1 MKEIVVGLLAH
12 VDAGKTT
19 LSESLLY
26 KSGTIRTQGR
36 VDHES
41 TFLDYDQQERK
52 RGITIFS
59 KLSSLTFNNTKMTFI
74 DTPGH
79 VDFSGEMER
88 ALSILDYAIVI
99 ISGSEGVQSHT
110 KTIWKLLEHYHVPA
124 FFFVN
129 KMDMSHYSEEELL
142 SSLHTLSDHI
152 VKLDNHEEV
161 AMCSESLLDS
171 YLEKG
176 KLSDEEITSAI
187 ASREVFPVLFGSAL
201 KNEKTVALLEMIDQ
215 YTKSPSYKDNLS
227 GIVYKVSHDESGE
240 RLVHIRLTGGSLKL
254 KDEINGEKIN
264 QVRIYQGA
272 NYTLSKDS
280 HAGEVVTLTGIKN
293 LEAGD
298 VFGDE
303 RAQSHFLKPY
313 LLYDI
318 DLPEGEDQRRMLKH
332 LTMLKEE
339 EPLLHMKMY
348 TDHVQVSLMGDVQIE
363 ILKDIM
369 KERFHEDI
377 TIGNKK
383 VAYKETITSSVEGVG
398 HFEPLRHYAEVHL
411 YLEPLNQG
419 EGLQFVNNCQNNLPE
434 HYQRLI
440 MTHLQEKEH
449 LGVLSGSP
457 ITDMR
462 ITLLGGKAHDKH
474 TEGGDFRE
482 ATYRAIRQGLKSTTS
497 ILLEPYGHYTLVIP
511 SMYLSKAFYD
521 FENYDTPRIE
531 DDDGTIA
538 ILKGEAPLRF
548 LSDYQ
553 LSVLHYTKGEG
564 SLMIEEVV
572 YSEVKEDVE
581 TDYDSELDRDN
592 PTGSI
597 FCSHGA
603 GYYVKYDEVENKMH
617 LPFFS
622 LKKENTQSTHHAMT
636 VSDEEVRRVYE
647 QTYGKQERKLAKD
660 FYGAPKEAETSAMMS
675 KRKEDC
681 LLVDGYNV
689 IYADKKLTEI
699 ANENLGAARDHL
711 VDALC
716 SYQGFK
722 KGVLIIVFD
731 AYQVEGGRG
740 SMEPYHNVY
749 IVYTKEAQT
758 ADAYIESATK
768 KLASEYN
775 VIVATSD
782 YAEQKIVVGH
792 GATRLSARE
801 LLLEM
806 EAVKKEEFSTFERKN
821 VIVPNTLMEDL
832 DR

>member
-41 TFLDYDQQERK
+41 TFLDYNKQERK

-59 KLSSLTFNNTKMTFI
+59 KLSTLTFQDTKMNFI

-88 ALSILDYAIVI
+88 ALSILDYAILI
-99 ISGSEGVQSHT
+99 ISGSEGIQSHT
-110 KTIWKLLEHYHVPA
+110 KTIWKLLDHYHVPT
-124 FFFVN
+124 FIFVN

-142 SSLHTLSDHI
+142 TSLHTLSDHI
-152 VKLDNHEEV
+152 VKLGNHEEV
-161 AMCSESLLDS
+161 AMCSDLLLDA
-171 YLEKG
+171 YLENG
-176 KLSDEEITSAI
+176 TLTQEELASAI
-187 ASREVFPVLFGSAL
+187 SNRDVFPVLFGSAL
-201 KNEKTVALLEMIDQ
+201 KNENTVDLLEMMDH
-215 YTKSPSYKDNLS
+215 YTKRPSYKEMLS
-227 GIVYKVSHDESGE
+227 GIVYKISHDEKGE
-240 RLVHIRLTGGSLKL
+240 RLVHVKLTGGTLKA
-254 KDEINGEKIN
+254 KDEIQGEKIN

-272 NYTLSKDS
+272 NYTLAKEV
-280 HAGEVVTLTGIKN
+280 HAGDVVTLTGIN
-293 LEAGD
+293 HLQAGD
-298 VFGDE
+298 VFGE
-303 RAQSHFLKPY
+303 EQKQSAFLEPY
-313 LLYDI
+313 MLYDI
-318 DLPEGEDQRRMLKH
+318 DLPEGEAQRTTLKH
-332 LTMLKEE
+332 LMMLKEE
-339 EPLLHMKMY
+339 EPLLHMKMFH
-348 TDHVQVSLMGDVQIE
+348 DHVQVSLMGDVQID

-369 KERFHEDI
+369 KDRFHEEI
-377 TIGNKK
+377 VIGNKK
-383 VAYKETITSSVEGVG
+383 VAYKETITEPVEGVG

-411 YLEPLNQG
+411 YLEPLKQG
-419 EGLQFVNNCQNNLPE
+419 EGLQFVNKCQNNLPE

-449 LGVLSGSP
+449 LGVLNGSP

-497 ILLEPYGHYTLVIP
+497 ILLEPYGTYSLVIP
-511 SMYLSKAFYD
+511 SSQLSKAFYD
-521 FENYDTPRIE
+521 FEQYDSPRVE
-531 DDDGTIA
+531 DDNGTVA
-538 ILKGEAPLRF
+538 LLKGEAPLTF

-564 SLMIEEVV
+564 SLIIEDVH
-572 YSEVKEDVE
+572 YAPVKEEID
-581 TDYDSELDRDN
+581 TSYDSELDREN

-597 FCSHGA
+597 FCKHGA
-603 GYYVKYDEVENKMH
+603 GYYVAYDEVETKMH
-617 LPFFS
+617 LPYFS
-622 LKKENTQSTHHAMT
+622 LKKENSTVSHHAMSI
-636 VSDEEVRRVYE
+636 SDEEVKRVYE

-660 FYGAPKEAETSAMMS
+660 FYGAPKEEVSSMMH

-681 LLVDGYNV
+681 LLVDGYNI
-689 IYADKKLTEI
+689 IYANQKLSDM
-699 ANENLGAARDHL
+699 AKENLGAARDHL

-722 KGVLIIVFD
+722 KGTIIVVFD

-740 SMEPYHNVY
+740 SIEPYHNIY
-749 IVYTKEAQT
+749 IAYTKEAQT

-768 KLASEYN
+768 KLASDYN

-792 GATRLSARE
+792 GAVRLSARE

-806 EAVKKEEFSTFERKN
+806 ESLKEEELSSFERKN
-821 VIVPNTLMEDL
+821 VKVPNTPMENL